1 MYQEFYAQSD
11 MLVWPLVGLLIF
23 VAIFAGVLA
32 YTFFGL
38 KDRKIEEIAALPL
51 EKDDVR
57 SDVRS
62 DATDGQAAGRAS

>member
-51 EKDDVR
+51 ENDDVL
-57 SDVRS
+57 SDV
-62 DATDGQAAGRAS
+62 TDGQDAGRANGHE